1 MNQPPDSF
9 VTVTEARLLAA
20 AEACFVAAGM
30 PQDHAAIVARLLVNS
45 DLRGVRSHGTRQVNG
60 YCRQLAAGILNPHPV
75 IRVVRETPAVVAV
88 DGDGGLGYVPMVQA
102 TQMAI
107 DRARDTGM
115 GMATVRGIGHY
126 GAAGHY
132 CRMCMEA
139 GCIGFSVQGSVGHG
153 NAAGAEE
160 KPQLAYFGNPP
171 ICFGLPGKD
180 SAGVVLDAATRILAD
195 YQTGPEFDALI
206 PQIPAA
212 FFKSVGYTAVAA
224 LMGGGLAGLMERSA
238 EDNTRWPRARAGGT
252 ILAIRIDAAVDEEAF
267 YAEVDRMVKDVAA
280 TYEPFPGHDRALLP
294 GTIEAERMD
303 QYRRSGIPYGTD
315 EQEELREVCERLEV
329 ALPWDEERKSTA

>member
-1 MNQPPDSF
+1 MNRPPESF
-9 VTVTEARLLAA
+9 TTVTEDRLLTAA
-20 AEACFVAAGM
+20 AACFAAAGM
-30 PQDHAAIVARLLVNS
+30 PSDHAGTVARLLVNS

-60 YCRQLAAGILNPHPV
+60 YCRQLGEGILNPQPV
-75 IRVVRETPAVVAV
+75 IRVVRETAAVVAV

-102 TQMAI
+102 TELAI
-107 DRARDTGM
+107 ARARDTGL

-139 GCIGFSVQGSVGHG
+139 GCIGFSVQGSTGHG
-153 NAAGAEE
+153 NAAGRES

-180 SAGVVLDAATRILAD
+180 SSGVVLDAATRILAD

-206 PQIPAA
+206 PLIPAA

-224 LMGGGLAGLMERSA
+224 LMGGALSGVMERTQ
-238 EDNTRWPRARAGGT
+238 EDQARWPRARAGGT
-252 ILAIRIDAAVDEEAF
+252 ILAIRIDAMVDEDDF
-267 YAEVDRMVKDVAA
+267 LAEVDRMVRDVAA

-294 GTIEAERMD
+294 GTIEAERMV
-303 QYRRSGIPYGTD
+303 QYRLAGIPYGGE
-315 EQEELREVCERLEV
+315 EQAQMREVCERFDVE
-329 ALPWDEERKSTA
+329 LPWDEAG

>member
-1 MNQPPDSF
+1 MNQPPEES
-9 VTVTEARLLAA
+9 VIVSEQSLLAFA
-20 AEACFVAAGM
+20 TSCFERAGV
-30 PQDHAAIVARLLVNS
+30 PTEHAAIVARLLVNC

-60 YCRQLAAGILNPHPV
+60 YCKQFDDGILNPIPK
-75 IRVVRETPAVVAV
+75 IQIVRETAAVVAV

-102 TQMAI
+102 TEMAI
-107 DRARDTGM
+107 TRARDVGL

-126 GAAGHY
+126 GSAGHY

-153 NAAGAEE
+153 NASGSPS

-171 ICFGLPGKD
+171 ICFALPGKE

-195 YQTGPEFDALI
+195 YQNGPEFDALI
-206 PQIPAA
+206 PVIPAA

-224 LMGGGLAGLMERSA
+224 LMGGGLAGVMERSDEA
-238 EDNTRWPRARAGGT
+238 RQRWPRARGGGT

-267 YAEVDRMVKDVAA
+267 REEVDRMVRDVGE
-280 TYEPFPGHDRALLP
+280 TYEPFPGLDRALLP
-294 GTIEAERMD
+294 GTIEAERFE
-303 QYRRSGIPYGTD
+303 QYRRQGVPFGAG
-315 EQEELREVCERLEV
+315 EQEQVQEVCMRLDV
-329 ALPWDEERKSTA
+329 PLPWADSLGN